1 MCEKYSRN
9 MGALMNLIKI
19 RGSFVWQLVR
29 VIAVRNRE
37 EFRNH
42 KKKFRPEKFNHN
54 QEVAPL
60 NSIHY
65 CVSHLV
71 CFNFLVR
78 IFSENQTAVDFLKN
92 SKKNSNQSGY
102 HVATLQEFRCT
113 YKNLIRIIRISIRII
128 RIVKTAREF
137 RWNLKKIMAY
147 CLAIIV

>member
-1 MCEKYSRN
+1 MNNPISHLIFKEIIFDHTPFLEKKIVCEKYSRN

-29 VIAVRNRE
+29 VIAVRIRE

-113 YKNLIRIIRISIRII
+113 RI
-128 RIVKTAREF
+128 
-137 RWNLKKIMAY
+137 
-147 CLAIIV
+147 